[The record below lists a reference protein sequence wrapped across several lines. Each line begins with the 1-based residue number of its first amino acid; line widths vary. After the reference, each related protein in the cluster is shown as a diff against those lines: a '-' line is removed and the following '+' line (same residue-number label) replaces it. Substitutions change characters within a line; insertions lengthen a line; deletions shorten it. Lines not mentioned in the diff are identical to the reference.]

1 MTWNYGDYAF
11 KNAKQITAPKDS
23 LGNYHISGK
32 NLVYVAMVK
41 ELVTANA
48 KNSLGSGGK
57 SKYIYIPSSVTSI
70 ETNAFQNC
78 SSLQSITIPSSVTSI
93 GN

>member
-1 MTWNYGDYAF
+1 MSWNYGDVVF

-23 LGNYHISGK
+23 LGDYCIKGK

-57 SKYIYIPSSVTSI
+57 SKYTYIPSSVTSI
-70 ETNAFQNC
+70 EQ
-78 SSLQSITIPSSVTSI
+78 
-93 GN
+93 